1 MFIPVE
7 KCKSGHKNRDSA
19 ESVRPAEHRDAVL
32 VGEVLPDIAE
42 NRGRRAADDRLNI
55 TKAFVSGF
63 GLDDSTADST
73 R

>member
-1 MFIPVE
+1 MIGFGGKYDPQLN
-7 KCKSGHKNRDSA
+7 STLGDSA
-19 ESVRPAEHRDAVL
+19 LEQLSH
-32 VGEVLPDIAE
+32 
-42 NRGRRAADDRLNI
+42 LNI